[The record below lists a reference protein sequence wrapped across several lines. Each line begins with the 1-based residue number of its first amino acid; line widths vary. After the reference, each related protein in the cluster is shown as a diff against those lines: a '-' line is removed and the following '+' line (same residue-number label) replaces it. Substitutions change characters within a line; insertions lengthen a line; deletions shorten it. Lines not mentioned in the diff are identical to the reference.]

1 MTDLSRRSWLKG
13 AGLMSSLAV
22 IGGIAPLHQL
32 SAKEIKKFRPRPL
45 TGNIKLNSNE
55 NPYGP
60 SEKVRQAMI
69 SNFDEA
75 CRYPFSYSGELIEKI
90 AAKEGVSKDH
100 IVLAGGSTEGLKV
113 VGLTY
118 GMNGGEIIAA
128 QPTFLALMTYAA
140 QWGGSVNWVPVDKN
154 MMHDLDEMEKRISSK
169 TKLIFLCNPNN
180 PTSTLLPADRV
191 LDFCNTVSDKVTIFS
206 DEAYCDFIEDKNY
219 PSMVSLVKK
228 GKNIIVSKTFSKVYG
243 LAGLRIGYMVAKPEI
258 AAGLRKNIMAFTNVL
273 AIEAAKNALDDQEF
287 YDFSLN
293 KTGEAKKI
301 ILEGLDDLN
310 LEYAPSNTNF
320 IFFKSGRNIEKLQQ
334 QMLAKGIMVGRPFP
348 PFDDWCRISTGTLE
362 EVIQFN
368 DALKKV
374 LS

>member
-22 IGGIAPLHQL
+22 IGGITPLDQL

-45 TGNIKLNSNE
+45 TGNIKLSSNE

-69 SNFDEA
+69 SNFDQA

-191 LDFCNTVSDKVTIFS
+191 LDFCNTVSHKVTIFS
-206 DEAYCDFIEDKNY
+206 DEAYYDFIEDRNY
-219 PSMVSLVKK
+219 PSMVSLVKE

-258 AAGLRKNIMAFTNVL
+258 AASLRKNIIAFTNVL

-293 KTGEAKKI
+293 KTLEAKKI

-320 IFFKSGRNIEKLQQ
+320 IFFKSGRNIENLQQ

>member
-293 KTGEAKKI
+293 KTVEAKKI

>member
-45 TGNIKLNSNE
+45 TGNIKLSSNE

-69 SNFDEA
+69 SNFDQA

-90 AAKEGVSKDH
+90 AAKESVSKDH

-293 KTGEAKKI
+293 KTVEAKKI

>member
-45 TGNIKLNSNE
+45 TGNIKLSSNE

-69 SNFDEA
+69 SNFDQA

-206 DEAYCDFIEDKNY
+206 DEAYYDFIEDKKY

-293 KTGEAKKI
+293 KTLEAKKI

>member
-22 IGGIAPLHQL
+22 IGGITPLDQL

-45 TGNIKLNSNE
+45 TGNIKLSSNE

-69 SNFDEA
+69 SNFDQA

-180 PTSTLLPADRV
+180 PTSTLLPADRI
-191 LDFCNTVSDKVTIFS
+191 LDFCNTVSHKVTIFS
-206 DEAYCDFIEDKNY
+206 DEAYYDFIEDRNY
-219 PSMVSLVKK
+219 PSMVSLVKE

-258 AAGLRKNIMAFTNVL
+258 AASLRKNIMAFTNVL

-293 KTGEAKKI
+293 KTLEAKKI

-320 IFFKSGRNIEKLQQ
+320 IFFKSGRNIENLQQ
-334 QMLAKGIMVGRPFP
+334 QMLAKGIIVGRPFP

>member
-22 IGGIAPLHQL
+22 IGGITPLDQL

-45 TGNIKLNSNE
+45 TGNIKLSSNE

-69 SNFDEA
+69 SNFDQA
-75 CRYPFSYSGELIEKI
+75 CRYPFSYSG
-90 AAKEGVSKDH
+90 G

-191 LDFCNTVSDKVTIFS
+191 LDFCNTVSHKVTIFS
-206 DEAYCDFIEDKNY
+206 DEAYYDFIEDRNY
-219 PSMVSLVKK
+219 PSMVSLVKE

-258 AAGLRKNIMAFTNVL
+258 AASLRKNIMAFTNVL

-293 KTGEAKKI
+293 KTLEAKKI

-320 IFFKSGRNIEKLQQ
+320 IFFKSGRNIENLQQ
-334 QMLAKGIMVGRPFP
+334 QMLAKGIIVGRPFP

>member
-22 IGGIAPLHQL
+22 IGGIAPIHQL

-45 TGNIKLNSNE
+45 TGNIKLSSNE

-69 SNFDEA
+69 SNFDQA

-90 AAKEGVSKDH
+90 AAKESVSKDH

-293 KTGEAKKI
+293 KTREAKKI

>member
-22 IGGIAPLHQL
+22 IGGIAPLDQL

-45 TGNIKLNSNE
+45 TENIKLSSNE

-69 SNFDEA
+69 SNFDQA

-191 LDFCNTVSDKVTIFS
+191 LDFCNTVSHKVTIFS
-206 DEAYCDFIEDKNY
+206 DEAYYDFIEDRNY

-258 AAGLRKNIMAFTNVL
+258 AASLRKNIIAFTNVL

-293 KTGEAKKI
+293 KTLEAKKI

-320 IFFKSGRNIEKLQQ
+320 IFFKSGRNIENLQQ

>member
-22 IGGIAPLHQL
+22 IGGIAPFHQL

-45 TGNIKLNSNE
+45 TGNIKLSSNE

-69 SNFDEA
+69 SNFDQA

-293 KTGEAKKI
+293 KTVEAKKI

>member
-45 TGNIKLNSNE
+45 TGNIKLSSNE

-69 SNFDEA
+69 SNFDQA

-90 AAKEGVSKDH
+90 AAKESVSKDH
-100 IVLAGGSTEGLKV
+100 IVLASGSTEGLKV
-113 VGLTY
+113 AGLTY

-293 KTGEAKKI
+293 KTREAKKI

>member
-22 IGGIAPLHQL
+22 IGGITPLDQL

-45 TGNIKLNSNE
+45 TGNIKLSSNE

-69 SNFDEA
+69 SNFDQA

-191 LDFCNTVSDKVTIFS
+191 LDFCNTVSHKVTIFS
-206 DEAYCDFIEDKNY
+206 DEAYYDFIEDRNY

-258 AAGLRKNIMAFTNVL
+258 AASLRKNIIAFTNVL

-293 KTGEAKKI
+293 KTLEAKKI

-320 IFFKSGRNIEKLQQ
+320 IFFKSGRNIENLQQ

>member
-45 TGNIKLNSNE
+45 TGNIKLSSNE

-69 SNFDEA
+69 SNFDQA

-293 KTGEAKKI
+293 KTREAKKI

>member
-22 IGGIAPLHQL
+22 IGGIAPLDQL

-45 TGNIKLNSNE
+45 TGNIKLSSNE

-69 SNFDEA
+69 SNFDQA

-191 LDFCNTVSDKVTIFS
+191 LDFCNTVSHKVTIFS
-206 DEAYCDFIEDKNY
+206 DEAYYDFIEDRNY

-258 AAGLRKNIMAFTNVL
+258 AASLRKNIMAFTNVL

-293 KTGEAKKI
+293 KTLEAKKI

-320 IFFKSGRNIEKLQQ
+320 IFFKSGRNIENLQQ

>member
-22 IGGIAPLHQL
+22 IGGIAPLDQL

-45 TGNIKLNSNE
+45 IGNIKLSSNE

-69 SNFDEA
+69 SNFDQA

-191 LDFCNTVSDKVTIFS
+191 LDFCNTVSHKVTIFS
-206 DEAYCDFIEDKNY
+206 DEAYYDFIEDRNY

-258 AAGLRKNIMAFTNVL
+258 AASLRKNIMAFTNVL

-293 KTGEAKKI
+293 KTLEAKKI

-320 IFFKSGRNIEKLQQ
+320 IFFKSGRNIENLQQ

>member
-22 IGGIAPLHQL
+22 IGGITPLDQL

-45 TGNIKLNSNE
+45 TGNIKLSSNE

-69 SNFDEA
+69 SNFDQA

-191 LDFCNTVSDKVTIFS
+191 LDFCNTVSHKVTIFS
-206 DEAYCDFIEDKNY
+206 DEAYYDFIEDRNY
-219 PSMVSLVKK
+219 PSMVSLVKE

-258 AAGLRKNIMAFTNVL
+258 AASLRKNIMAFTNVL

-293 KTGEAKKI
+293 KTLEAKKI

-320 IFFKSGRNIEKLQQ
+320 IFFKSGRNIENLQQ
-334 QMLAKGIMVGRPFP
+334 QMLAKGIIVGRPFP

>member
-22 IGGIAPLHQL
+22 IGGITPLDQL

-45 TGNIKLNSNE
+45 TGNIKLSSNE

-69 SNFDEA
+69 SNFDQA

-320 IFFKSGRNIEKLQQ
+320 IFFKSGRNIKKLQQ

>member
-1 MTDLSRRSWLKG
+1 MTNLSRRSWLKG
-13 AGLMSSLAV
+13 AGIMSSLTV
-22 IGGIAPLHQL
+22 IGGITPIHQL

-45 TGNIKLNSNE
+45 TRNVKLSSNE

-69 SNFDEA
+69 SNFDQT
-75 CRYPFSYSGELIEKI
+75 CRYPFSYSGKLIEKI
-90 AAKEGVSKDH
+90 AAKEGISKDH
-100 IVLAGGSTEGLKV
+100 IVLAGGSTEGLKG

-128 QPTFLALMTYAA
+128 KPTFLAMMTYAA

-191 LDFCNTVSDKVTIFS
+191 LDFCNSVSDKVTIFS
-206 DEAYCDFIEDKNY
+206 DEAYYDFIEDKNY

-243 LAGLRIGYMVAKPEI
+243 LAGLRIGYMIAKPEI
-258 AAGLRKNIMAFTNVL
+258 ATSLRKKIMAFTNVL

-293 KTGEAKKI
+293 KTVEAKKI

-320 IFFKSGRNIEKLQQ
+320 VFFKSGRKIEKLQK
-334 QMLAKGIMVGRPFP
+334 QMLEKGIMVGRPFP
-348 PFDDWCRISTGTLE
+348 PFNDWCRISTGTLE
-362 EVIQFN
+362 EVIRFN

>member
-45 TGNIKLNSNE
+45 TGNIKLSSNE

-69 SNFDEA
+69 SNFDQA

-90 AAKEGVSKDH
+90 AAKESVSKDH

-293 KTGEAKKI
+293 KTLEAKKI

-334 QMLAKGIMVGRPFP
+334 QMLARGIMVGRPFP

>member
-1 MTDLSRRSWLKG
+1 MTNLSRRSWLKG

-45 TGNIKLNSNE
+45 TGNIKLSSNE

-69 SNFDEA
+69 SNFDQA

-128 QPTFLALMTYAA
+128 EPTFLALMTYAA

-206 DEAYCDFIEDKNY
+206 DEAYYDFIEDKKY

-293 KTGEAKKI
+293 KTLEAKKI
-301 ILEGLDDLN
+301 ILEGLDDLS

-320 IFFKSGRNIEKLQQ
+320 IFFKSGRNIKNLQQ

>member
-22 IGGIAPLHQL
+22 IGGIAPIHQL

-45 TGNIKLNSNE
+45 TGNIKLSSNE

-69 SNFDEA
+69 SNFDQA

-206 DEAYCDFIEDKNY
+206 DEAYYDFIEDKNY

-293 KTGEAKKI
+293 KTVEAKKI

>member
-45 TGNIKLNSNE
+45 TGNIKLSSNE

-69 SNFDEA
+69 SNFDQA

-191 LDFCNTVSDKVTIFS
+191 LDFCNTVSHKVTIFS
-206 DEAYCDFIEDKNY
+206 DEAYYDFIEDRNY

-258 AAGLRKNIMAFTNVL
+258 AASLRKNIMAFTNVL

-293 KTGEAKKI
+293 KTLEAKKI

-320 IFFKSGRNIEKLQQ
+320 IFFKSGRNIENLQQ

>member
-22 IGGIAPLHQL
+22 IGGITPLDQL

-45 TGNIKLNSNE
+45 TGNIKLSSNE

-69 SNFDEA
+69 SNFDQA

-320 IFFKSGRNIEKLQQ
+320 IFFKSGRNIKNLQQ

>member
-45 TGNIKLNSNE
+45 TGNIKLSSNE

-69 SNFDEA
+69 SNFDQA

-206 DEAYCDFIEDKNY
+206 DEAYYDFIEDKNY

-293 KTGEAKKI
+293 KTVEAKKI